1 MQIVMFFKNTN
12 NKRDALK
19 FLHLLI
25 VGGISIVVA
34 ITGLALVI
42 HTVTGLVEVRV
53 EIVKPW
59 HLSVCQET
67 SKSTTG
73 N

>member
-1 MQIVMFFKNTN
+1 MFFKNTN
-12 NKRDALK
+12 NKRNALK

-42 HTVTGLVEVRV
+42 HTVTGLVEVCV
-53 EIVKPW
+53 EIVKP
-59 HLSVCQET
+59 
-67 SKSTTG
+67 
-73 N
+73 